1 MNPIMLAAT
10 HHRTA
15 AADNLVKD
23 ISITSLLRVYNFK
36 YLGVL
41 FSPRNDTHLEMI
53 SIYLDSSTP
62 EMILNQFLEL
72 NDTE

>member
-53 SIYLDSSTP
+53 PIQILTRRPRNDPQSILGI
-62 EMILNQFLEL
+62 E
-72 NDTE
+72 

>member
-1 MNPIMLAAT
+1 MLAAT

-53 SIYLDSSTP
+53 PIYLDSSTP
-62 EMILNQFLEL
+62 K
-72 NDTE
+72 

>member
-1 MNPIMLAAT
+1 MMPIMLAAT

-15 AADNLVKD
+15 TADGDLVTD
-23 ISITSLLRVYNFK
+23 ISNTRLLRAYNFK

-41 FSPRNDTHLEMI
+41 FSPRNDTYFEMN

-62 EMILNQFLEL
+62 K
-72 NDTE
+72 

>member
-1 MNPIMLAAT
+1 MIPIMLAAT

-23 ISITSLLRVYNFK
+23 ISITSLLRFYNFK

-41 FSPRNDTHLEMI
+41 CSPRNDPQF
-53 SIYLDSSTP
+53 DP
-62 EMILNQFLEL
+62 EM
-72 NDTE
+72 TPTSK